1 MEKNYSNKY
10 VIETGIGLQ
19 DVDGL
24 KNSSYFLAE
33 SERYVRGEISLDE
46 LERII
51 ASYYENKPSEQGRSE
66 EADVIAVRIA
76 KLIGD
81 DAFSFTV
88 GQLVSIHKQL
98 FGGVFEHAGKLRT
111 YNFTKKE
118 WVLDGETVWY
128 GDYRELEATLQYDF
142 DMERRFDYRP
152 LSIDGI
158 IEHLSVFISNLW
170 QIHAFE
176 EGNTRTTAVF
186 TIKYLRSLGFD
197 VTNDTFA
204 KNARYFRNALV
215 RANYRNLAK
224 GVFGDRSFLIKF
236 LRNLLLNENN
246 PLNNKDLHVRATP
259 SVEGVTREARILRM
273 MKDDPYI
280 KIEEMARNLSV
291 SVRTVKNLIAA
302 LEKEGTVKRVG
313 GKKLGHWEVA

>member
-1 MEKNYSNKY
+1 
-10 VIETGIGLQ
+10 
-19 DVDGL
+19 
-24 KNSSYFLAE
+24 
-33 SERYVRGEISLDE
+33 
-46 LERII
+46 
-51 ASYYENKPSEQGRSE
+51 
-66 EADVIAVRIA
+66 
-76 KLIGD
+76 
-81 DAFSFTV
+81 
-88 GQLVSIHKQL
+88 
-98 FGGVFEHAGKLRT
+98 
-111 YNFTKKE
+111 
-118 WVLDGETVWY
+118 
-128 GDYRELEATLQYDF
+128 
-142 DMERRFDYRP
+142 MERRFDYRP

-170 QIHAFE
+170 QIHVFE

-246 PLNNKDLHVRATP
+246 PLNNKDLHVRAIP